1 MDRGTDLSER
11 PLSEDAQEVELRG
24 GGLVEALLR
33 HLPHLDHLLLV
44 LRAGRGVAATPLAN
58 VAGCRFHLQRI
69 AEVIFIS
76 VPIES

>member
-24 GGLVEALLR
+24 GRLVEALLR

-44 LRAGRGVAATPLAN
+44 LRAGRGLFTDAAH
-58 VAGCRFHLQRI
+58 VAGGRFHL
-69 AEVIFIS
+69 
-76 VPIES
+76 